1 MNSFLVSATAVS
13 DIEMESRRLVVIAR
27 DNLAEVL
34 THVAAAVKVDW
45 QPKKEA
51 LAGTLCTVGEGSFNR
66 VVVPLH
72 GVTAAAEQAIRDAM
86 AAQSGNVVAYA
97 LKAAFTVSPRLVVFD
112 TDSTFINQEV
122 IDEIAAFAGFKKEV
136 AEITERAMRGELD
149 FNKAL
154 AERVLLLKGVS
165 AEVLP
170 EIKRNRLSLS
180 HGAPELVESLHAR
193 GVFTYLLSGGFSF
206 FTSAFRRDLKLTGDF
221 ANELEIV
228 DGRLTGKTL
237 GAIVNR
243 QRKAELLHELA
254 AKHGV
259 EPGATVAVGDGA
271 NDIDMAV
278 QSGLGIAFCAKPAL
292 VNAVNAAIFERDLR
306 LVAEL
311 AFA

>member
-1 MNSFLVSATAVS
+1 
-13 DIEMESRRLVVIAR
+13 METRRLVVIAR
-27 DNLAEVL
+27 DNLTEVL
-34 THVAAAVKVDW
+34 TAVAAAVKVDW
-45 QPKKEA
+45 QPKQEA
-51 LAGTLCTVGEGSFNR
+51 LSGTLCTIGEGNFNR
-66 VVVPLH
+66 VILPVAVAAGGGQAVREAVVGH
-72 GVTAAAEQAIRDAM
+72 AG
-86 AAQSGNVVAYA
+86 SVVAYA
-97 LKAAFTVSPRLVVFD
+97 LKPARVIRPRLFVFD

-136 AEITERAMRGELD
+136 AEITEMAMRGELD
-149 FNKAL
+149 FNSAL

-170 EIKRNRLSLS
+170 EIKRNLLSLT
-180 HGAPELVESLHAR
+180 HGAAELVSDLRQREA
-193 GVFTYLLSGGFSF
+193 FTYLLSGGFSF
-206 FTSAFRRDLKLTGDF
+206 FTSAFRRDLKLTGDY

-243 QRKAELLHELA
+243 QRKAELLHQLA
-254 AKHGV
+254 AEHGV
-259 EPGATVAVGDGA
+259 TTAETVAVGDGA

-292 VNAVNAAIFERDLR
+292 VNAVDAAIFERDLR
-306 LVAEL
+306 FVAEL

>member
-1 MNSFLVSATAVS
+1 
-13 DIEMESRRLVVIAR
+13 MESRRLVLIAR
-27 DNLAEVL
+27 ENLSELLSA
-34 THVAAAVKVDW
+34 VASAVKVDW

-51 LAGTLCTVGEGSFNR
+51 LSGTMCTVGESSFNR
-66 VVVPLH
+66 VSVPI
-72 GVTAAAEQAIRDAM
+72 AAVDAGAEQAIREVMQAH
-86 AAQSGNVVAYA
+86 SGANLVAYA
-97 LKAAFTVSPRLVVFD
+97 LKAAHKVSPRLVVFD

-170 EIKRNRLSLS
+170 EIKRSRLSLS
-180 HGAPELVESLHAR
+180 HGASELVESLHAR
-193 GVFTYLLSGGFSF
+193 GIFTYLLSGGFSF

-243 QRKAELLHELA
+243 QRKAELLRELA
-254 AKHGV
+254 TQHGV
-259 EPGATVAVGDGA
+259 SIAETVAVGDGA

-278 QSGLGIAFCAKPAL
+278 ESGMGVAFCAKPAL

-306 LVAEL
+306 FVAEL

>member
-1 MNSFLVSATAVS
+1 M
-13 DIEMESRRLVVIAR
+13 DSRRLVVIAR
-27 DNLAEVL
+27 DNLSDVL
-34 THVAAAVKVDW
+34 AAVASAVKVDW

-51 LAGTLCTVGEGSFNR
+51 LAGTLCTVGEGNFNR
-66 VVVPLH
+66 VSVTLS
-72 GVTAAAEQAIRDAM
+72 GVIPQVEQAVREVMQAHS
-86 AAQSGNVVAYA
+86 AGVAAYA
-97 LKAAFTVSPRLVVFD
+97 LKPANSPAPQLFVFD

-122 IDEIAAFAGFKKEV
+122 IDEIAAFAGFKREV

-165 AEVLP
+165 ADVLP

-180 HGAPELVESLHAR
+180 HGAAELVQSLHER
-193 GVFTYLLSGGFSF
+193 KIYTYLLSGGFSF
-206 FTSAFRRDLKLTGDF
+206 FTSAFRRELQLTGDF
-221 ANELEIV
+221 ANELEII

-237 GAIVNR
+237 GTIVNR
-243 QRKAELLHELA
+243 QRKAELLAELA
-254 AKHGV
+254 VKHGV
-259 EPGATVAVGDGA
+259 EPAATIAVGDGA

-278 QSGLGIAFCAKPAL
+278 QSGMGIAFCAKPAL

-306 LVAEL
+306 FVAEL

>member
-1 MNSFLVSATAVS
+1 
-13 DIEMESRRLVVIAR
+13 MEQRRLVVIAR

-34 THVAAAVKVDW
+34 THVAAAVQVDW
-45 QPKKEA
+45 QPNKEA
-51 LAGTLCTVGEGSFNR
+51 LAGTLCTVGEGTFNR
-66 VVVPLH
+66 VSVPVS
-72 GVTAAAEQAIRDAM
+72 GVTASAEQAIRDAM
-86 AAQSGNVVAYA
+86 AVQSGNVVAYA
-97 LKAAFTVSPRLVVFD
+97 LKAERIVTPRLVVFD

-154 AERVLLLKGVS
+154 AERVLLLRGVS

-170 EIKRNRLSLS
+170 EIKRNRLSLTQ
-180 HGAPELVESLHAR
+180 GAAELVADLNR
-193 GVFTYLLSGGFSF
+193 RQIFTYLLSGGFSF
-206 FTSAFRRDLKLTGDF
+206 FTSAFRQDLKLTGDF
-221 ANELEIV
+221 ANELEII

-237 GAIVNR
+237 GTIVNR
-243 QRKAELLHELA
+243 QRKADLLKELA
-254 AKHGV
+254 AQHGV
-259 EPGATVAVGDGA
+259 SIAETVAVGDGA
-271 NDIDMAV
+271 NDIDMALS
-278 QSGLGIAFCAKPAL
+278 SGMGVAFCAKPAL